1 MGRAAVRGVTRNVAR
16 TQPPDPS
23 GRELLISP
31 RAMADRFVASPTHG
45 FAFPY
50 PRWSA
55 RPLPLS
61 PVPHSGGP
69 CLPLGF
75 HILCVCLGDPPP
87 MGAIVSRPVG
97 LRGTGH
103 PRELSAPE
111 CDRGDESWVKQRIRF
126 WKCEVC
132 IRRTVGFHHVRPTHR
147 IPKLPSPRES
157 FGGPRASL
165 REDPLYP
172 LLGGNGLMGVPVG
185 PVSPSLYAPG
195 GGEDWPEGVLSPPPS
210 E

>member
-55 RPLPLS
+55 RPLPLA

-69 CLPLGF
+69 CLPPGF
-75 HILCVCLGDPPP
+75 HILCVCLGDPPHGGDRIP
-87 MGAIVSRPVG
+87 SRGPLWDWTPYGAECPG
-97 LRGTGH
+97 LRQ
-103 PRELSAPE
+103 
-111 CDRGDESWVKQRIRF
+111 RGLV
-126 WKCEVC
+126 
-132 IRRTVGFHHVRPTHR
+132 
-147 IPKLPSPRES
+147 
-157 FGGPRASL
+157 
-165 REDPLYP
+165 
-172 LLGGNGLMGVPVG
+172 LGKTAISILEM
-185 PVSPSLYAPG
+185 
-195 GGEDWPEGVLSPPPS
+195 
-210 E
+210 